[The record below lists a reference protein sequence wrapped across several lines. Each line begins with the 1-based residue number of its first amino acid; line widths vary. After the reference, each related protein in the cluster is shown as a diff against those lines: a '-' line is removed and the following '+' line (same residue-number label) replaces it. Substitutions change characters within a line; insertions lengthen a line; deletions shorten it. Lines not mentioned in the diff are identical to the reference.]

1 MEFSPYANPLK
12 KVSTNSATRN
22 THARRGPIKTPLGG
36 LLQED
41 NAALNALHCEIED
54 AAAIKKASALAISG

>member
-12 KVSTNSATRN
+12 KVSTNPAGRN
-22 THARRGPIKTPLGG
+22 THARRGPIKAPLDG

-41 NAALNALHCEIED
+41 NIALNALHFEIE
-54 AAAIKKASALAISG
+54 AAVIRAVLIH